1 MIENTAVKIANHLW
15 TDNKLERATVSVA
28 GQFKRFERHKK
39 TNEMLPVIVLK
50 PLTGRKL
57 ERRELT
63 PVEFEQI
70 WHNDVFAN
78 ESLYDVTYIV
88 PNDSTNTRLEV
99 ACKANGIQNQFS
111 HTIH

>member
-1 MIENTAVKIANHLW
+1 MLKNIDIPNHLW
-15 TDNKLERATVSVA
+15 GKNTLDIANAIEIGT
-28 GQFKRFERHKK
+28 FKRFERHKK

-50 PLTGRKL
+50 PLTGKKL

-63 PVEFEQI
+63 DIEFQQI

-78 ESLYDVTYIV
+78 ELLYDVTYIV

-99 ACKANGIQNQFS
+99 ANKYNGIQNQF
-111 HTIH
+111 TIH